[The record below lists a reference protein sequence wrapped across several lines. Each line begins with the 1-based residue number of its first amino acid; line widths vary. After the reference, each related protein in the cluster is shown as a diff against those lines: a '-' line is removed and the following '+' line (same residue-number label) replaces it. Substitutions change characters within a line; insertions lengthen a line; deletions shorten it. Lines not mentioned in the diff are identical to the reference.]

1 MKMVK
6 KILFGAV
13 ALAAVLSLASC
24 GMKDDDEGAITGA
37 GNTYKVKYENSD
49 KDNNYRAYKSTTF
62 KHAGAL
68 VKVTFNKTDI
78 GASKM
83 GVIFGLTENKSAD
96 GKSKTRDF
104 YIIGLGTLDKS
115 NFYVSKYTN
124 IADIQAE
131 NFGATTTAKDTE
143 PKEVELVKLSDA
155 NSITLPA
162 KADDGSIS
170 VYIWY
175 QAQLDGSYKWAV
187 LSLTDDQVKLWDKA
201 TGAIPAGATTIREGT
216 IKDAFT
222 AVTDAK
228 DLPQYPISVYSMIK
242 PAQSV
247 DGQWKIVGTYKEAED
262 AE

>member
-24 GMKDDDEGAITGA
+24 GLKDDEEGAITGS
-37 GNTYKVKYENSD
+37 GNTYKVKYENSN
-49 KDNNYRAYKSTTF
+49 KDDNYRAYKSTTF

-83 GVIFGLTENKSAD
+83 GVIFGLTEKKAAD
-96 GKSKTRDF
+96 GKSKLRDF

-115 NFYVSKYTN
+115 NFYVSKYIN
-124 IADIQAE
+124 ISDIQAE
-131 NFGATTTAKDTE
+131 NFGAKTTAADTE
-143 PKEVELVKLSDA
+143 AKEIELVALNDA

-162 KADDGSIS
+162 KAADGSIS
-170 VYIWY
+170 LYIWY
-175 QAQLDGSYKWAV
+175 QAQLNGSYTWAI
-187 LSLTDDQVKLWDKA
+187 LTMTDEQAKAWDKN
-201 TGAIPAGATTIREGT
+201 TGVIPTGATTLRTGI
-216 IKDAFT
+216 ISDAFT
-222 AVTDAK
+222 AVTDPK

-242 PAQSV
+242 PTQSV
-247 DGQWKIVGTYKEAED
+247 EGSWKIVGTYKEAED